1 MQQEKN
7 KKIQYF
13 FSVLLSKYSL
23 PPFLL
28 PLAEVTGFTTN
39 LLHARLYTSFP
50 ANAIPQN
57 PCIRMHIS

>member
-1 MQQEKN
+1 MQQEN

-28 PLAEVTGFTTN
+28 PLAEVTGFTAN

-50 ANAIPQN
+50 ANAIP
-57 PCIRMHIS
+57 